1 MNDVCTFDC
10 LKFYPGSTSCY
21 KPLQYKGVVSATAFV
36 MHNKYRDTEKYASG
50 CLRLADHVEKLLPQ
64 FILRIFA
71 DASLLVSP
79 DWTRTIEILKKKPYV
94 QLVYFKCPTY
104 FDTEHNEH
112 FGVYGTLIR
121 MLPMF
126 EDPSLPNWVTVPAGI
141 PVFFTDIDFQ
151 TNLNTIAI
159 MHLTRI
165 CAETDVFDIGILT
178 PSSSMGNRHKLSV
191 GCLPYPIWAGSYVCK
206 VRFPISLMTDFLAE
220 CRRKHPILLPQE
232 EEVAPNPSLFGMG
245 DNKVELSGD
254 SQQVVNLRDLVHDKF
269 FYGVDEFY
277 LAWVFRVHMF
287 ISAKK
292 YKIVSALSH
301 YGDKLHQFLLSE
313 IIGSVAIAIENGEEA
328 EERFHTAQEL
338 LHDYAAIAVNKADGN
353 QLISFLDTITE
364 PQQLVNKSSMIISL
378 PVAKM
383 ILVGMNP
390 LDFVSDRFPSGS
402 AVIEQMARMRAFFVK
417 LADYVIRGK
426 IAMHYVMF
434 QNLLQTIQYLPDGST
449 SIWKLVTHEIG
460 NGETI
465 ELPTDLAIKEAW
477 NAFKYVKGERHTRK
491 RGSDSRRAHTQRARK
506 QSKRARK
513 H

>member
-1 MNDVCTFDC
+1 MNEVCTFDC

-36 MHNKYRDTEKYASG
+36 MHNKYRDTEKYANG

-71 DASLLVSP
+71 DASLLTSP
-79 DWTRTIEILKKKPYV
+79 DWTRTIEILKKKSYV

-104 FDTEHNEH
+104 FDGEHNEH
-112 FGVYGTLIR
+112 FGVYGTLMR

-126 EDPSLPNWVTVPAGI
+126 EDPTLPNWVTVPAGI

-151 TNLNTIAI
+151 TNLNSIAI

-165 CAETDVFDIGILT
+165 CAETDAFDIGMVT
-178 PSSSMGNRHKLSV
+178 PSASMGNRHKLGV

-220 CRRKHPILLPQE
+220 CRRKNPILLPQE

-245 DNKVELSGD
+245 ENKIELSGD
-254 SQQVVNLRDLVHDKF
+254 SQQAVNLRNLVHDKF

-287 ISAKK
+287 ISTKK
-292 YKIVSALSH
+292 YRIVSALSH
-301 YGDKLHQFLLSE
+301 YGDKLHQFLLAE
-313 IIGSVAIAIENGEEA
+313 IIGSVAAAIEHNEEVN
-328 EERFHTAQEL
+328 ERFRTAQEL
-338 LHDYAAIAVNKADGN
+338 LHDYAAIAINKSDGD
-353 QLISFLDTITE
+353 QLIAFLNTITE
-364 PQQLVNKSSMIISL
+364 AQQLVDKSSMIISL

-383 ILVGMNP
+383 LFVGMNP

-402 AVIEQMARMRAFFVK
+402 AVVEQMVRVK
-417 LADYVIRGK
+417 TFLMKLVDYVIHGK
-426 IAMHYVMF
+426 IGMHYMIF

-460 NGETI
+460 GGETV
-465 ELPTDLAIKEAW
+465 ELPTDLVIKEAW
-477 NAFKYVKGERHTRK
+477 NAFKYVRSERRSHTRK
-491 RGSDSRRAHTQRARK
+491 KEGGSYWARK
-506 QSKRARK
+506 QSRRARK